1 MNSMGITLGKSY
13 LTQPDAAHVRLCC
26 DVTYAERKDVL
37 YYETEPQFKEALL
50 VGRSDAFLVGM
61 LNSAMFDG
69 LDIHCT
75 EPVSEQLYYQLTEY
89 YVPTLSDNFTT
100 LHPIKIHC
108 DSLVTETKTCKS
120 AVATGNSGGVDSFY
134 TILKYRD
141 YSLPSRRLTHLIY
154 SNIST
159 GDTDAERIRHVFEK
173 ELSEKK
179 QIAKEMN
186 LDSVGIYSNLYSFY
200 KHPGIYNYFFTAQ
213 YVSCAYA
220 LGNLLSCFYFSSG
233 ISFRDFSL
241 NETQIADGAY
251 FDLFSLQ
258 CLSVKGLDL
267 YSAGAEVTR
276 LQKTQRILPD
286 PCVRKHLQ
294 VCSAEQTGEHA
305 TAYLNCGQCSKCMR
319 TMASVWALGK
329 VDEYKSLFD
338 WSLFEKNRSY
348 FLARWYVWEHS
359 NEMRREIIGR
369 LKEEN
374 EVSCMF
380 YFYLPWC
387 LFKKK
392 MSRFE
397 NLKKIWKK
405 VKGKQK

>member
-1 MNSMGITLGKSY
+1 MEITLGKSY
-13 LTQPDAAHVRLCC
+13 LVQSDEERVRLCC
-26 DVTYAERKDVL
+26 EVTYGQKSDIL
-37 YYETEPQFKEALL
+37 YYETQSCFKEGLL
-50 VGRSDAFLVGM
+50 VGRSDAFLLG
-61 LNSAMFDG
+61 LLHSAMFDG
-69 LDIHCT
+69 MDIRCT
-75 EPVSEQLYYQLTEY
+75 EPISEQLYYQLVEY
-89 YVPTLSDNFTT
+89 YVPTLADNFSSM
-100 LHPIKIHC
+100 KFVNIHC
-108 DSLVTETKTCKS
+108 DSLITDVENRKT

-134 TILKYRD
+134 TILKYKD
-141 YSLPSRRLTHLIY
+141 YPLSTRRLTHLVY

-159 GDTDAERIRHVFEK
+159 GDTEEERIRRVFEK
-173 ELSEKK
+173 EREEKE
-179 QIAKEMN
+179 QIAIEMG
-186 LDSVGIYSNLYSFY
+186 LVSVGIYSNLYSFY
-200 KHPGIYNYFFTAQ
+200 QHPGIFNYFFAAQ

-220 LGNLLSCFYFSSG
+220 LGNLFACFYFSSG
-233 ISFRDFSL
+233 IAFRNFSMD
-241 NETQIADGAY
+241 ETEIADGAY

-258 CLSVKGLDL
+258 CFSTQELTL
-267 YSAGAEVTR
+267 YSAGGEMTR
-276 LQKTQRILPD
+276 LQKTQRILTNR
-286 PCVRKHLQ
+286 CVCKHLQ
-294 VCSAEQTGEHA
+294 VCSIEQSGA
-305 TAYLNCGQCSKCMR
+305 DAPSRLNCGQCSKCMR